1 MMNKELEN
9 SILMM
14 QGVFE
19 DKDFPIDKDF
29 TIWEYRKE
37 IKDLL
42 DHALNNH
49 CIDCCCQKS
58 WEALG
63 KKDYTGKSIPEE
75 IEKLVLES
83 NANYIRGL
91 KAGVRLY
98 AWWKDGIQYVGTCGT
113 TLKHALERIDEE

>member
-1 MMNKELEN
+1 MGDEVSLEN

-19 DKDFPIDKDF
+19 NKDFPIDKDF

-42 DHALNNH
+42 DYATSNTNH
-49 CIDCCCQKS
+49 CKDCCCAKS

-63 KKDYTGKSIPEE
+63 IKEYTGKSIPEHISE
-75 IEKLVLES
+75 LKMKVFELE
-83 NANYIRGL
+83 GGF
-91 KAGVRLY
+91 K
-98 AWWKDGIQYVGTCGT
+98 
-113 TLKHALERIDEE
+113 